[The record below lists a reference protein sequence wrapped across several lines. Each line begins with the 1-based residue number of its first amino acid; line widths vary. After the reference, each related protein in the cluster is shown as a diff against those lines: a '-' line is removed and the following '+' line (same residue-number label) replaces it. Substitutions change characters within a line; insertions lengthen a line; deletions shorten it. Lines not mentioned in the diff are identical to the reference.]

1 RRVRGPRPRADRG
14 DPGRSRLADHL
25 RGRGR
30 RGLRQDVRSSSER
43 PRAICCP
50 TTAASSAGA
59 FPGRERGLGYSSP
72 GFVPTDQG
80 DTGGYRRMRNM
91 RARAFTI
98 ALLVVA
104 FTCLFLPV
112 ANAYVDPGSGSF
124 IFQAL
129 IGGLLAVAV
138 AFRVFWRR
146 VLGVFGKSRRES
158 P

>member
-1 RRVRGPRPRADRG
+1 
-14 DPGRSRLADHL
+14 
-25 RGRGR
+25 
-30 RGLRQDVRSSSER
+30 
-43 PRAICCP
+43 
-50 TTAASSAGA
+50 
-59 FPGRERGLGYSSP
+59 
-72 GFVPTDQG
+72 
-80 DTGGYRRMRNM
+80 M

-129 IGGLLAVAV
+129 IGGLIAVAV

-146 VLGVFGKSRRES
+146 VLGVFSKTRRES
-158 P
+158 PDSS